1 MTIKIDERKREL
13 LIKYMIKK
21 FDKIFSI
28 DDNNRLMLIFFL
40 ISGLD
45 LINKNDS
52 DISDGKFGFTCHR
65 SAIGRTEYKYD
76 YSNLSLT
83 YCALI
88 SLIILGD
95 QLDRVNRNA
104 IISGIRHHQQNDGR
118 FIQSLIEEESDIRIV
133 YCAVAVCYILQDW
146 SSVNR
151 DTIIA
156 HIKSCQNYENAFGQ
170 TIGAEAHAGSTFC
183 AIASLELMGQLNDVY
198 DQRKRQLI
206 AEWCLHRQVT
216 GFQGRPHKDPDTCY
230 SFWVGATLTMLN
242 SFQFID
248 DQLHSEFLSTTF
260 DYDGGGFGKYPDTSS
275 DVLHTYFGLAAL
287 SLRVYNRINTEMD
300 VQSIYP
306 ALNISQRAYKHLCSI
321 HSEWN
326 GGQS

>member
-1 MTIKIDERKREL
+1 MYRSQIDELIENYY
-13 LIKYMIKK
+13 LIK
-21 FDKIFSI
+21 
-28 DDNNRLMLIFFL
+28 
-40 ISGLD
+40 
-45 LINKNDS
+45 
-52 DISDGKFGFTCHR
+52 H
-65 SAIGRTEYKYD
+65 
-76 YSNLSLT
+76 
-83 YCALI
+83 
-88 SLIILGD
+88 
-95 QLDRVNRNA
+95 
-104 IISGIRHHQQNDGR
+104 R

-230 SFWVGATLTMLN
+230 SFWVGATLTILN

-275 DVLHTYFGLAAL
+275 GNFFT
-287 SLRVYNRINTEMD
+287 
-300 VQSIYP
+300 IYHHQ
-306 ALNISQRAYKHLCSI
+306 LNIEITLYSFHRCFTYIFWTGCIITTSL
-321 HSEWN
+321 
-326 GGQS
+326 